1 MGRGLSFRGAE
12 AFQSPPGLV
21 VDLGASC
28 VEAWA
33 EVASRETA
41 VSEVAAFLVGAG
53 VGSGQAGHRGDRWMG
68 PGAQ

>member
-1 MGRGLSFRGAE
+1 MGMGLSFHVVE
-12 AFQSPPGLV
+12 AFRSPPGLV

-41 VSEVAAFLVGAG
+41 VSEVEAFLVGAG
-53 VGSGQAGHRGDRWMG
+53 VGSCQVGHQGDRWMG

>member
-1 MGRGLSFRGAE
+1 MGLSFHEAE
-12 AFQSPPGLV
+12 AFRSPPGLV
-21 VDLGASC
+21 VGLGASC

-41 VSEVAAFLVGAG
+41 VSEVEAFLAGAG
-53 VGSGQAGHRGDRWMG
+53 VGSGQVGHRGDQWTG

>member
-1 MGRGLSFRGAE
+1 MGLSFHEAE
-12 AFQSPPGLV
+12 AFRSPPGLV

-41 VSEVAAFLVGAG
+41 VSEVEAFPAGAG
-53 VGSGQAGHRGDRWMG
+53 VGSGQVGHREDQWMG